1 MKARQIK
8 QRHIVLMKRH
18 SFKRV
23 CERFKAASRL
33 RREQA
38 QQALDTAEL
47 PIEGEFVWEETT

>member
-18 SFKRV
+18 SFKRM
-23 CERFKAASRL
+23 CERFKAASKL

-38 QQALDTAEL
+38 QQTLAVEL
-47 PIEGEFVWEETT
+47 PIEGEFVWEEA